1 MTDLLDPTL
10 AALARRFE
18 KPLIESDPVSWA
30 KRALDIDLWSKQ
42 REILR
47 LLEFVPKLAVPSC
60 HDAGKSFIASLAA
73 ARFLAKYPPGTAR
86 VVSTAP
92 TSSQV
97 RSILWNEIN
106 ALHTRS
112 QDSDMPL
119 PGRVTQTEWWIG
131 NYQAGL
137 GRKPSDYAPGTF
149 SGLHAEHI
157 LIIIDEAGAIPNE
170 LWTGVDTLA
179 TNAGAVILAIGNP
192 DDPQAEFKNVCE
204 NAPDN
209 GWTMVRIPAWET
221 PNLSGEPVTP
231 KLQNVLLSKEW
242 VEDKRSRWGEDDPRW
257 SSKIA
262 AEFPLESG
270 MTVVRLAD
278 VQAAQR
284 GEELMTGGVR
294 WAASVQ
300 LGVDIAASADGD
312 ETTIYERRGA
322 MVTRRWSVQSG
333 EPEDVTDLIL
343 QAARESGATL
353 IHVDATGVGFGFLSE
368 VRRSLPG
375 VAVMPFVAAAQAKD
389 RVQFENRRAEAHW
402 TIRERLRRRELDLSQ
417 MDKADETLGQ
427 LLSVRYRIKKGKI
440 IVESK
445 DDIRKRLGR
454 SPDDSDALLLAILPP
469 EGSGVPATATV
480 RAATSQ
486 RARDAA
492 AERQA
497 ANPNAAPVVSNV
509 PRAVPERIVPASRG
523 ARLGRVRTLRAI
535 I

>member
-242 VEDKRSRWGEDDPRW
+242 VEDKRTRWGEDDPRW

-312 ETTIYERRGA
+312 ETTIYERRGNDGHA
-322 MVTRRWSVQSG
+322 SLVRPVGRAGGRHRSHSPGGPRVRRDVDPRRCHRRRVRLPVGGSAESSRCCHHAVRCGRAGQGSRPVR
-333 EPEDVTDLIL
+333 EPPRGGALDDPRTP
-343 QAARESGATL
+343 APSGARPEP
-353 IHVDATGVGFGFLSE
+353 DGRGG
-368 VRRSLPG
+368 RDPG
-375 VAVMPFVAAAQAKD
+375 P
-389 RVQFENRRAEAHW
+389 
-402 TIRERLRRRELDLSQ
+402 
-417 MDKADETLGQ
+417 
-427 LLSVRYRIKKGKI
+427 
-440 IVESK
+440 
-445 DDIRKRLGR
+445 
-454 SPDDSDALLLAILPP
+454 AL
-469 EGSGVPATATV
+469 E
-480 RAATSQ
+480 
-486 RARDAA
+486 
-492 AERQA
+492 
-497 ANPNAAPVVSNV
+497 
-509 PRAVPERIVPASRG
+509 RAVSHQEGKDHR
-523 ARLGRVRTLRAI
+523 
-535 I
+535 